1 MSHVKRITLR
11 KEHQNVLRFHSNYF
25 TVEEDLSRSDMFIKV
40 GRKEIFQQTW
50 IKGCKHFRN
59 TTITTQECA
68 YYHIL
73 WWSVF
78 FLTVV

>member
-40 GRKEIFQQTW
+40 GRKEIFQQT
-50 IKGCKHFRN
+50 
-59 TTITTQECA
+59 
-68 YYHIL
+68 
-73 WWSVF
+73 
-78 FLTVV
+78 